1 MRIRYLLYNIERM
14 VSSVHAASYRN
25 VSFQYPSPCVIR
37 DSQEGKTS
45 QADKANTKET
55 SVKGKVN
62 LNTAT
67 LADLQTISGIGE
79 KKAQDILDYRE
90 ANGGFKSVDDLKNIS
105 GIGDK
110 TFEKLKDLVS
120 VD

>member
-1 MRIRYLLYNIERM
+1 MAAIGENI
-14 VSSVHAASYRN
+14 S
-25 VSFQYPSPCVIR
+25 VIR